1 MLKYASHFSII
12 VSILVLMGWLADID
26 FLQNLG
32 FEDASM
38 KVNTAICF
46 FLLGVTLL
54 PGKGFHRLKL
64 VAAFMVCL
72 LAGLSVIENL
82 FFVDLGI
89 DQFLI
94 KDEGSSRG
102 LMSLGTAL
110 SFFSFGIVFFLFEMS
125 TRWPKKVGQYVLN
138 VISVIAF
145 LAMLGFIN
153 NISSESNLAFISS
166 MAVHTAFLLLLLSAR
181 ACQLHPQYGFT
192 GLLTG
197 SRLGSQTARQLFL
210 ILVFIIVT
218 FDVIT
223 NAMINSGFI
232 GVSNGL
238 NVFAI
243 ALLFACFS
251 AISIIALQ
259 LNEVDKIR
267 LKAEQNLKDTNANL
281 ENEVNERTS
290 SLKKTLD
297 LLYETN
303 RVALVGG
310 WEIDLANDNVDW
322 TSVTKRI
329 FEVPANYIPN
339 FTEKME
345 FYKPGK
351 SREAMSKAI
360 NDALSFGLHW
370 DMELQIVSA
379 KGNVKWIRTIGR
391 PTFADGKC
399 VKLNGTFQDIDL
411 RKKAELRIE
420 EEVNFLQ
427 TVLDNIPVNVYVK
440 DLDSRKTLVNK
451 EELKLI
457 GFNDRSEVLGKSDF
471 EIYPSES
478 AEISRKEDLEVF
490 TTGEPII
497 RKETS
502 ITMDD
507 ARTEHFLSSKIPI
520 RNKEEEITGLLG
532 VSVNITERKIAEEKL
547 KTLAVLEAKS
557 KEMDQFAYVASHDL
571 REPLLT
577 VKNYL
582 KVLLEDF
589 GADIDEEAKRYVSV
603 IQNGVGRMEDMI
615 QALLDYSRL
624 GRVKELERINVS
636 DILDQV
642 IADLDFKISESK
654 AQIVLNKKIFPVVKA
669 YPVELKLAF
678 QNLISNAIKFGREG
692 FPVKITID
700 HTKVEGGWQFSVSD
714 NGIGIPEKEFK
725 NIFLIFRKLH
735 RRDEFA
741 GSGIG
746 LAHCRK
752 IVEYHNGDIW
762 VESKQGIGSTFYF
775 TILTE

>member
-12 VSILVLMGWLADID
+12 ISVLVFIGWLADID

-32 FEDASM
+32 FEEASM

-46 FLLGVTLL
+46 LLVGVALL
-54 PGKGFHRLKL
+54 PGRSSRWLKM
-64 VAAFMVCL
+64 VAVFVVCVL
-72 LAGLSVIENL
+72 SGLSAIERL
-82 FFVDLGI
+82 FFVDIGI
-89 DQFLI
+89 DQFLVW
-94 KDEGSSRG
+94 DESKSSG

-110 SFFSFGIVFFLFEMS
+110 SFFSLGAVLFLFEIPAQW
-125 TRWPKKVGQYVLN
+125 TKKLGQYVLN
-138 VISVIAF
+138 GISIIAF
-145 LAMLGFIN
+145 LAILGFIN
-153 NISSESNLAFISS
+153 NIPSESTLTFISS
-166 MAVHTAFLLLLLSAR
+166 MAIHTAVLLLLLSVR
-181 ACQLHPQYGFT
+181 ACQLHPEFGFT

-210 ILVFIIVT
+210 ILVFVIVT
-218 FDVIT
+218 VNVIT
-223 NAMINSGFI
+223 NEMINAGLI
-232 GVSNGL
+232 GVASGL

-243 ALLFACFS
+243 ALLFACLS
-251 AISIIALQ
+251 AISFIALQ

-267 LKAEQNLKDTNANL
+267 LKAEENLKETNANL

-310 WEIDLANDNVDW
+310 WEIDLVNGSVDW
-322 TSVTKRI
+322 TSVTKSI
-329 FEVPANYIPN
+329 FEVPTNYIPN
-339 FTEKME
+339 FTENME

-370 DMELQIVSA
+370 DIELQIVSA
-379 KGNVKWIRTIGR
+379 KGHVKWIRTIGR

-399 VKLNGTFQDIDL
+399 VKLNGTFQDVDL

-440 DLDSRKTLVNK
+440 DLDSRKTLVNR
-451 EELKLI
+451 EELKLT
-457 GFNDRSEVLGKSDF
+457 GFENRNEVLGKNDF
-471 EIYPSES
+471 ELYPLES

-490 TTGEPII
+490 KTGEPII

-502 ITMDD
+502 ITMEDN
-507 ARTEHFLSSKIPI
+507 RTEYFLSSKIPI

-547 KTLAVLEAKS
+547 KGLAVLEAKS
-557 KEMDQFAYVASHDL
+557 KEMDQFAYIASHDL

-589 GADIDEEAKRYVSV
+589 DDYIGDETKRYVSV
-603 IQNGVGRMEDMI
+603 IQNGVNRMEDMI

-624 GRVKELERINVS
+624 GRVKELADISVS
-636 DILDQV
+636 TILDQV
-642 IADLDFKISESK
+642 IADLDFKISENK
-654 AQIVLNKKIFPVVKA
+654 AQIMLNKKEFPVVKA

-678 QNLISNAIKFGREG
+678 QNLISNAIKFAREEE
-692 FPVKITID
+692 PIKIKID

-752 IVEYHNGDIW
+752 IVEYHNGQLW
-762 VESKQGIGSTFYF
+762 VESKEGKGSTFHF